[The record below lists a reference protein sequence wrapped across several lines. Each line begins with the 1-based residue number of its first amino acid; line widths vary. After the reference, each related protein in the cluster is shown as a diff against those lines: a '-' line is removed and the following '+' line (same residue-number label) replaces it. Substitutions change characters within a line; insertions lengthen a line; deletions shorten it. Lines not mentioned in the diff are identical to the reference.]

1 MKKIKLNNGEDV
13 VKRFKNEEVSNEFM
27 IIGMKGADFIEPH
40 ITDKNIKN
48 NSRFI
53 VDLFDSIVDESP
65 KKLKK
70 IK

>member
-40 ITDKNIKN
+40 ITDENKKN
-48 NSRFI
+48 NSKFI

-70 IK
+70 N

>member
-1 MKKIKLNNGEDV
+1 MKKNKLNNGEDV
-13 VKRFKNEEVSNEFM
+13 VKRFKNEEVSSEFA
-27 IIGMKGADFIEPH
+27 IIKVKGANFIEPH

-48 NSRFI
+48 NSKFI

-65 KKLKK
+65 KKIKK